1 MMAGVP
7 TGRSGDKPRHH
18 CRSAVETW
26 TGPAAAARRQF
37 GWRLAKERIL
47 ARGRPDKSLA
57 RFERIALVLSGGE
70 ALGAYQAGA
79 YAALE
84 KSGVRPNWI
93 AGTAIGAVNAAI
105 IAGNLPHERVLRMRQ
120 FWHEVSRRAAQR
132 SPRRLG
138 RWAQKTAG
146 RFISLLRRGAGF
158 TRPEAVV
165 SASELR
171 ELIAQAVDFE
181 RVNSG
186 AVRVVLGAVNL
197 ATGAETFFDNDRHVL
212 GLDHVLAGTPLPG
225 LPPVAIDRQLF
236 GGSAVPVSALDEA
249 RPADTLCFAVDGY
262 DPAPGGHGGI
272 SRTAREIAA
281 LRRTHDL
288 RRMIGLLGERL
299 PPTVHGEIDIRR
311 CLAEASDATMTILHL
326 VHEGNVADLAAKM
339 ADFSLGTVTR
349 RWKAGERDV
358 ATSLAHPRWL
368 APPPRLSGVVVHEV
382 RDGVVAPPR

>member
-1 MMAGVP
+1 MGAEN
-7 TGRSGDKPRHH
+7 SGP
-18 CRSAVETW
+18 
-26 TGPAAAARRQF
+26 
-37 GWRLAKERIL
+37 L
-47 ARGRPDKSLA
+47 
-57 RFERIALVLSGGE
+57 
-70 ALGAYQAGA
+70 Y
-79 YAALE
+79 
-84 KSGVRPNWI
+84 
-93 AGTAIGAVNAAI
+93 
-105 IAGNLPHERVLRMRQ
+105 LP
-120 FWHEVSRRAAQR
+120 FA
-132 SPRRLG
+132 PRR
-138 RWAQKTAG
+138 RV
-146 RFISLLRRGAGF
+146 RR
-158 TRPEAVV
+158 RPEAVV

-171 ELIAQAVDFE
+171 ELIAQVVDFE

-236 GGSAVPVSALDEA
+236 GGSAVSVSALDDA

-288 RRMIGLLGERL
+288 RRMIALLGERL
-299 PPTVHGEIDIRR
+299 PPTVRGEIDIRR

-339 ADFSLGTVTR
+339 ADFSSGAVTR